1 MDDNQISEYL
11 DQSRWLLNNG
21 MANDQVKNQLFMFG
35 SIVHKE
41 VQALEVDIVP
51 ENKLVK
57 YQLFF
62 KQAEISKAN
71 RYKELSTKTDLIG
84 MWRFKRFLKK
94 EGNLNFTG
102 ILNKFVKEYCGP
114 SWSVQVEVADFDRYF
129 DGAQGG
135 EDGSGWDFNQSPD
148 PK

>member
-1 MDDNQISEYL
+1 MDESKIAEYL

-21 MANDQVKNQLFMFG
+21 MANEQVKNQLFMFG
-35 SIVHKE
+35 SIVHKD
-41 VQALEVDIVP
+41 VKALEVEIVP
-51 ENKLVK
+51 EKKLVQ

-62 KQAEISKAN
+62 NKAELNKVSI
-71 RYKELSTKTDLIG
+71 YKELSTRTDLIG

-94 EGNLNFTG
+94 EGNLNFQG
-102 ILNKFVKEYCGP
+102 ILNKFVKDYCGP
-114 SWSVQVEVADFDRYF
+114 SWMVQVEVTDFDKYF
-129 DGAQGG
+129 AGAQGG